1 MRGRHIITDGISIRI
16 TDREAEM
23 RSKRVFLIGFVIFMV
38 TFLIVSSGFSQGE
51 TKLKSYS
58 GVVKKISSDSISIS
72 VDEVGMSVSKKA
84 KIVDEYGNSLTV
96 YDLKVGDYVT
106 IELLRNPDG
115 NWLERIVVKKPKGG
129 K

>member
-1 MRGRHIITDGISIRI
+1 M

-23 RSKRVFLIGFVIFMV
+23 RSKRVLLIGFVIFMV

-96 YDLKVGDYVT
+96 YDLKLGDYVT

>member
-1 MRGRHIITDGISIRI
+1 M

-23 RSKRVFLIGFVIFMV
+23 RSKRVLLIGFVIFMV

-51 TKLKSYS
+51 MKTKIYS

-84 KIVDEYGNSLTV
+84 KIVDEYGNPLTV